1 MSVTSLELKFG
12 DGDYVFALPIPQLRE
27 LQRLCGAGIFAIYGR
42 VLKGRF
48 VIGEQVVADT
58 ADAQAFLDDILETI
72 RLGLIGGAGGLVAGE
87 EVKVSAL
94 RARQLVETY
103 CYPAA
108 PLRESW
114 SVAAAILAAC
124 IEGYEPPGEA
134 GPAEAPA
141 PENAGEEATESSTST
156 RSPTTAD

>member
-27 LQRLCGAGIFAIYGR
+27 LQRVCGAGIFTIYGR

-48 VIGEQVVADT
+48 VLGGQIVADP
-58 ADAQAFLDDILETI
+58 AEGEAFLDDILETI
-72 RLGLIGGAGGLVAGE
+72 RLGLIGGGKCLVGGQEAQVNT
-87 EVKVSAL
+87 L
-94 RARQLVETY
+94 RARQLVDTY
-103 CYPAA
+103 CYPSA

-124 IEGYEPPGEA
+124 IEGYEPPA
-134 GPAEAPA
+134 PKAAPKKKAPA
-141 PENAGEEATESSTST
+141 KPRAKKSTST
-156 RSPTTAD
+156 GSPTTAD